1 MKQHAKSMSDNEM
14 RVLVILG
21 VTSLKQIQTIKLQV
35 QVSALLNQSFE
46 MRIFTLGIHGVER

>member
-1 MKQHAKSMSDNEM
+1 MKQNAKSMSDNEM

-35 QVSALLNQSFE
+35 QVNVLPNQSFE
-46 MRIFTLGIHGVER
+46 MRIFTMGIHGVEK